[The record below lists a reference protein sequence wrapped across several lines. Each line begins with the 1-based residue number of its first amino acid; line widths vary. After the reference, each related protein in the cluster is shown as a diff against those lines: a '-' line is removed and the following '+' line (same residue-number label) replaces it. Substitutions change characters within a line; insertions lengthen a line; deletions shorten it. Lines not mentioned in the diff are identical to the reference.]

1 MLRCE
6 RGGLQPDSGHVQPAA
21 GRPPRSLR
29 YRLFTASGTGTAPA
43 LLSQHWHRSADRGT
57 RTDPLP
63 PALTPS
69 LERAPA
75 LLPRRKVRSPRHRAD
90 PHVILPRHWHR
101 SDSRRCS
108 SFSIPGTERS
118 FPALRAPPPAAGTG
132 AAGPGSP
139 GFPGGVGGT
148 GGPSGTPRA
157 LRMGA
162 STAGTTLPRG
172 RRAGSPVGTL
182 PRRMRGLA
190 GAGGAGVPRGGGDS
204 LACGKVRALKVNLG
218 RFQRG

>member
-21 GRPPRSLR
+21 GPPRSLR

-162 STAGTTLPRG
+162 STAGTTLPQQPPSGVTRGDPPTEDAGSGRG
-172 RRAGSPVGTL
+172 RG
-182 PRRMRGLA
+182 
-190 GAGGAGVPRGGGDS
+190 RGGPE
-204 LACGKVRALKVNLG
+204 R
-218 RFQRG
+218 RR